1 MSELSRR
8 DFLKKSAALAAM
20 ATAIPVTYAPKPV
33 GAQAPSDRIRLG
45 CIGVGSM
52 GLGDAHGFNG
62 LTDIVAICDV
72 DENYGIARTINSGIG
87 KRDANGQVIQPDTYK
102 DYRRILERDD
112 IDAVSI
118 VTPDHWHVKIAVE
131 ALMAGKHVFCQ
142 KPLTLTLE
150 ENQIIRRACAKYGKA
165 FQIGTWQRCQIDQFV
180 KATLLV
186 RKGYIGD
193 VKKITCD
200 IGGSPTSGEIP
211 KAEVPAGLDWEMWQ
225 GPAPR
230 HDFLSTGVTNN
241 RDGNLGQTRCHYE
254 FRWWYEYSGGKFTDW
269 GAHHI
274 DCALWALNLQ
284 TPGTGPISFDGTN
297 AHHPVEFKDGYPTV
311 DNRYNT
317 SDNFD
322 IKCMFENGIEM
333 HVVSGSP
340 DGNGILFEG
349 TKGRF
354 HVSRGR
360 CKGKPVEELPQDA
373 FTEDDYR
380 ELFHG
385 KPVEGHKENFIRC
398 VREGGTC
405 ISDVVSHVQAMNACH
420 LCGIAARLNREI
432 KWDPK
437 AEKIVGDDQAATF
450 YARQETKGYEIPRN
464 F

>member
-33 GAQAPSDRIRLG
+33 WAQAPSDRIRLG

-87 KRDANGQVIQPDTYK
+87 KREANGQVIQPDTYK

-165 FQIGTWQRCQIDQFV
+165 FQIGTWQRCQRDQFV
-180 KATLLV
+180 KATLMV

-193 VKKITCD
+193 VKRITCD

-230 HDFLSTGVTNN
+230 HDFLSTGMTNN

>member
-33 GAQAPSDRIRLG
+33 WAQAPSDRIRLG

-230 HDFLSTGVTNN
+230 HDFLSTGMTNN

-450 YARQETKGYEIPRN
+450 YARHETKGYEIPRN

>member
-1 MSELSRR
+1 MSNFSRR
-8 DFLKKSAALAAM
+8 DFFKASAFAAA
-20 ATAIPVTYAPKPV
+20 ATAIPVATAPKPV
-33 GAQAPSDRIRLG
+33 WAQAPSDRLRMG

-87 KRDANGQVIQPDTYK
+87 KRDANGQVIKPDTYK
-102 DYRRILERDD
+102 DYRRILDRDD
-112 IDAVSI
+112 IDVVSI

-165 FQIGTWQRCQIDQFV
+165 FQIGTWQRCQRDQFV
-180 KATLLV
+180 LATLLV

-211 KAEVPAGLDWEMWQ
+211 KADVPAGLDWEMWQ

-230 HDFLSTGVTNN
+230 HDFLSTGMTNN

-360 CKGKPVEELPQDA
+360 CKGKPVEELPPDA

-385 KPVEGHKENFIRC
+385 KPFEGHKENFIRC

-405 ISDVVSHVQAMNACH
+405 VSDVVSHVQAMNACH
-420 LCGIAARLNREI
+420 MCGIAARLNREV

-450 YARQETKGYEIPRN
+450 FARQETKGYEIPRN

>member
-1 MSELSRR
+1 MSNFSRR
-8 DFLKKSAALAAM
+8 DFFKASAFAAA
-20 ATAIPVTYAPKPV
+20 ATAIPVATAPKPV
-33 GAQAPSDRIRLG
+33 WAQAPSDRLRMG

-87 KRDANGQVIQPDTYK
+87 KRDANGQVIKPDTYK
-102 DYRRILERDD
+102 DYRRILDRDD
-112 IDAVSI
+112 IDVVSI

-150 ENQIIRRACAKYGKA
+150 ENQVIRRACAKYGKA
-165 FQIGTWQRCQIDQFV
+165 FQIGTWQRCQRDQFV
-180 KATLLV
+180 LATLLV

-211 KAEVPAGLDWEMWQ
+211 KADVPAGLDWEMWQ

-230 HDFLSTGVTNN
+230 HDFLSTGMTNN

-360 CKGKPVEELPQDA
+360 CKGKPVEELPPDA

-385 KPVEGHKENFIRC
+385 KPFEGHKENFIRC

-405 ISDVVSHVQAMNACH
+405 VSDVVSHVQAMNACH
-420 LCGIAARLNREI
+420 MCGIAARLNREV

-437 AEKIVGDDQAATF
+437 AEKIVGDNQAATF
-450 YARQETKGYEIPRN
+450 FARQETKGYEIPRN

>member
-1 MSELSRR
+1 MKQVTRR
-8 DFLKKSAALAAM
+8 DFFKASAAAAAM
-20 ATAIPVTYAPKPV
+20 ATAIPVVATSKPV
-33 GAQAPSDRIRLG
+33 WAQAPSDRLRMG

-52 GLGDAHGFNG
+52 GRGDAHGFNG
-62 LTDIVAICDV
+62 LVDIVALCDV
-72 DENYGIARTINSGIG
+72 DENYGLAQTVNSGIG
-87 KRDANGQVIQPDTYK
+87 KRDANGQVIKPDTYK
-102 DYRRILERDD
+102 DYRKILERDD
-112 IDAVSI
+112 IDVVSI

-150 ENQIIRRACAKYGKA
+150 ENQIIRRACEKYGKA
-165 FQIGTWQRCQIDQFV
+165 FQIGTWQRCQRDQFV
-180 KATLLV
+180 KATLMV

-211 KAEVPAGLDWEMWQ
+211 KAQVPASLDWEMWQ

-230 HDFLSTGVTNN
+230 YEFLSTGINNN
-241 RDGNLGQTRCHYE
+241 RDGNMGQTRCHYE

-284 TPGTGPISFDGTN
+284 TPGTGPVTFDGTN

-322 IKCMFENGIEM
+322 IKCMFDNGIEM
-333 HVVSGSP
+333 HVVSHSP

-360 CKGKPVEELPQDA
+360 CKGKPVEELPPDA

-385 KPVEGHKENFIRC
+385 KPFEGHKENFIRC

-405 ISDVVSHVQAMNACH
+405 VSDVVSHVQAMNACH
-420 LCGIAARLNREI
+420 MCSIAARLNREV

-437 AEKIVGDDQAATF
+437 TEKIVGDDQAAAF
-450 YARQETKGYEIPRN
+450 FSRQETKGYEIPRN

>member
-33 GAQAPSDRIRLG
+33 WAQAPSDRIRLG

-150 ENQIIRRACAKYGKA
+150 ENQIIRRACSKYGKA

-230 HDFLSTGVTNN
+230 HDFLSTGMTNN

>member
-1 MSELSRR
+1 MKQLSRR
-8 DFLKKSAALAAM
+8 DFFKTSAVAAAM
-20 ATAIPVTYAPKPV
+20 ATAIPVVATSKPV
-33 GAQAPSDRIRLG
+33 WAQAPSDRLRMG

-52 GLGDAHGFNG
+52 GRGDAHGFNG
-62 LTDIVAICDV
+62 LVDIVALCDV
-72 DENYGIARTINSGIG
+72 DENYGLARTVNSGIG
-87 KRDANGQVIQPDTYK
+87 KRDAKGQVIKPDTYK
-102 DYRRILERDD
+102 DYRKILERDD
-112 IDAVSI
+112 IDVVSI

-150 ENQIIRRACAKYGKA
+150 ENQIIRRACEKYGKA
-165 FQIGTWQRCQIDQFV
+165 FQIGTWQRCQRDQFV

-193 VKKITCD
+193 VKKIVCD
-200 IGGSPTSGEIP
+200 IGGSPTSGDIP
-211 KAEVPAGLDWEMWQ
+211 TMDVPASLDWEMWQ

-230 HDFLSTGVTNN
+230 HEFLGETINN
-241 RDGNLGQTRCHYE
+241 NNDGNFGHTRCHYE

-284 TPGTGPISFDGTN
+284 TPGTGPVSFDGTN

-322 IKCMFENGIEM
+322 IKCMFDNGIEM
-333 HVVSGSP
+333 HVVSHSP

-360 CKGKPVEELPQDA
+360 CKGKPVEELPPNA

-385 KPVEGHKENFIRC
+385 KPFEGHKENFIRC

-420 LCGIAARLNREI
+420 MCGIAARLNREI

-437 AEKIVGDDQAATF
+437 TETIVGDDQAATF
-450 YARQETKGYEIPRN
+450 FSRQETKGYEIPRN

>member
-33 GAQAPSDRIRLG
+33 WAQAPSDRIRLG

>member
-1 MSELSRR
+1 MKQVTRR
-8 DFLKKSAALAAM
+8 DFFKTSAVAAAM
-20 ATAIPVTYAPKPV
+20 ATAIPVVSAPKPV
-33 GAQAPSDRIRLG
+33 WAQAPSDRLRMG

-52 GLGDAHGFNG
+52 GRGDARDFNR
-62 LTDIVAICDV
+62 LVDIVALCDV
-72 DENYGIARTINSGIG
+72 DEEYGIASTLRMNLG
-87 KRDANGQVIQPDTYK
+87 KRDASGQVIKPDTYK

-112 IDAVSI
+112 IDVVCIA
-118 VTPDHWHVKIAVE
+118 TPDHWHVKIAVE

-150 ENQIIRRACAKYGKA
+150 ENQIIRRACEKYGKA
-165 FQIGTWQRCQIDQFV
+165 FQIGTWQRCQRDQFI

-200 IGGSPTSGEIP
+200 IFPSPTSGDVP
-211 KAEVPAGLDWEMWQ
+211 KQDVPASLDWEMWQ

-230 HDFLSTGVTNN
+230 YDFRADLKANHNGAFG
-241 RDGNLGQTRCHYE
+241 DTRCHRM
-254 FRWWYEYSGGKFTDW
+254 FRYWYEYSGGTLTDW

-284 TPGTGPISFDGTN
+284 TPGTGPVSFDGTN

-311 DNRYNT
+311 DNRFNT
-317 SDNFD
+317 SDKFD
-322 IKCMFENGIEM
+322 IKCMFDNRIEM
-333 HVVSGSP
+333 HVVSESP

-360 CKGKPVEELPQDA
+360 CKGKPVEELPPDA

-385 KPVEGHKENFIRC
+385 KPMEGHKENFVRC

-405 ISDVVSHVQAMNACH
+405 VSDVVSHVQAMNACH
-420 LCGIAARLNREI
+420 MCAIAARLNREV

-437 AEKIVGDDQAATF
+437 TETIVGDDQAAALF
-450 YARQETKGYEIPRN
+450 SRQETKGYEIPRD